1 MAQKD
6 KRNMPAS
13 TLALDAAPPRKPQ
26 TETLRAGM
34 WVAKG
39 VLGTTTVW
47 NKTALYLL
55 FQLLDSEAQKIW
67 QTQVFPYFFWP
78 GNKPT

>member
-26 TETLRAGM
+26 TETLQAGM
-34 WVAKG
+34 WVAEG

-47 NKTALYLL
+47 NKTVL
-55 FQLLDSEAQKIW
+55 
-67 QTQVFPYFFWP
+67 
-78 GNKPT
+78 